1 MTENLLDLAN
11 TGRLGSRR
19 FGEMTPYEI
28 LAQTLDRVSQVGQ
41 ENLTAEI
48 TSGDVNRW
56 ADRIDAAED
65 QWEEVEQIRSDI
77 LKWRVG
83 TGFSGAEGDA
93 ALERLAA
100 TFGMTVAQAE
110 AAAEVGGDIAGTVMA
125 RGDPFPGSFGRYA
138 SGSGDDDFD
147 SPWDTRQAAYTLADL
162 QNGFVSALLEA
173 GIGSDLANSL
183 WNWAKGRFTSDPSF
197 TAAQAMI
204 EVYDHPAFK
213 ERFPAIDQ
221 MRGAGRRDVP
231 TPYEYVQREKW
242 LSGELTRYGM
252 ADLGANINTVV
263 TDTFVNSV
271 GTAEIQ
277 ERLAGAARVIFEAP
291 DDVKKTFIDWYGPQ
305 GDAALMMTFL
315 DPTDN
320 WGGNWVEVKRNIE
333 SSEVGGMSSMI
344 LDSRVAK
351 ERARSIAALG
361 LQQGAIWDKFA
372 TLKEQEN
379 LFIERAGETDL
390 DLISHGSAAEFGVEG
405 EQVGGEFLSG
415 FELSDMLERRRAT
428 RAADFAGGGGAI
440 ITGSTT
446 GFGAANV

>member
-1 MTENLLDLAN
+1 MTTVSAEDRAELEIMRNRGYRVVPGSTGYGSTVINPATVTSPDRYPGRPDLG
-11 TGRLGSRR
+11 TR
-19 FGEMTPYEI
+19 E
-28 LAQTLDRVSQVGQ
+28 DVS
-41 ENLTAEI
+41 
-48 TSGDVNRW
+48 
-56 ADRIDAAED
+56 IDASTAISVPWDTPTGASAEAM
-65 QWEEVEQIRSDI
+65 Q
-77 LKWRVG
+77 
-83 TGFSGAEGDA
+83 A
-93 ALERLAA
+93 ALEKHRIRQEAK
-100 TFGMTVAQAE
+100 T
-110 AAAEVGGDIAGTVMA
+110 AAAGDGELDEFEEPIVDPGGD
-125 RGDPFPGSFGRYA
+125 PPGSGGD
-138 SGSGDDDFD
+138 SGGDDDGD
-147 SPWDTRQAAYTLADL
+147 LGSPWDARQGENALVDL
-162 QNGFVSALLEA
+162 QNGFVSALLET
-173 GIGSDLANSL
+173 GIGADLANSL
-183 WNWAKGRFTSDPSF
+183 WNWAKGRFISDPSF
-197 TAAQAMI
+197 TAAQAKI
-204 EVYDHPAFK
+204 EVYDQPAFK

-231 TPYEYVQREKW
+231 TPHEYLQREKW

-252 ADLGANINTVV
+252 ADLGANINTVI

-320 WGGNWVEVKRNIE
+320 WGGGWIEVKRNIE

-415 FELSDMLERRRAT
+415 FELSDMLEHRRAT
-428 RAADFAGGGGAI
+428 RAADFAGGGGAM

>member
-1 MTENLLDLAN
+1 VVPGSTGYGSTVINPATVENKLRVPGKEQF
-11 TGRLGSRR
+11 GRR
-19 FGEMTPYEI
+19 E
-28 LAQTLDRVSQVGQ
+28 DVS
-41 ENLTAEI
+41 
-48 TSGDVNRW
+48 
-56 ADRIDAAED
+56 IDASTAISVPWDTPTGASAEAI
-65 QWEEVEQIRSDI
+65 Q
-77 LKWRVG
+77 
-83 TGFSGAEGDA
+83 A
-93 ALERLAA
+93 ALEKHRIRQEAKIAA
-100 TFGMTVAQAE
+100 DDDGELDEFEEPIGDLGDDPLGS
-110 AAAEVGGDIAGTVMA
+110 GGDDNDLG
-125 RGDPFPGSFGRYA
+125 
-138 SGSGDDDFD
+138 
-147 SPWDTRQAAYTLADL
+147 SPWDARQGENALVDL
-162 QNGFVSALLEA
+162 QNGFVSALLET
-173 GIGSDLANSL
+173 GIGADLANSL
-183 WNWAKGRFTSDPSF
+183 WNWAKGRFISDPSF
-197 TAAQAMI
+197 TAAQAKI
-204 EVYDHPAFK
+204 EVYDQPAFK

-231 TPYEYVQREKW
+231 TPHEYLQREKW

-252 ADLGANINTVV
+252 ADLGANINTVI

-320 WGGNWVEVKRNIE
+320 WGGGWIEVKRNIE

>member
-1 MTENLLDLAN
+1 MAENLLDLAN
-11 TGRLGSRR
+11 TGRLGSRP

-28 LAQTLDRVSQVGQ
+28 LARTLDRAAQVGQ
-41 ENLTAEI
+41 GNLTSEI
-48 TSGDVNRW
+48 TSADVNRW
-56 ADRIDAAED
+56 ADRIDAAPNA
-65 QWEEVEQIRSDI
+65 WEEVESIRSDI

-83 TGFSGAEGDA
+83 TDQ
-93 ALERLAA
+93 LAT
-100 TFGMTVAQAE
+100 TFGLTEAQAE
-110 AAAEVGGDIAGTVMA
+110 AASEVGGDLAATVMA
-125 RGDPFPGSFGRYA
+125 QGRSYPGSFGGP
-138 SGSGDDDFD
+138 SGGGGEDLGSAFD
-147 SPWDTRQAAYTLADL
+147 AAQGENALVNL

-173 GIGSDLANSL
+173 GIGADLAGDL

-204 EVYDHPAFK
+204 EVYDQPAFK

-221 MRGAGRRDVP
+221 MRIAGRRDVP

-242 LSGELTRYGM
+242 LSGELKRYGM
-252 ADLGANINTVV
+252 ADLGANINTVI
-263 TDTFVNSV
+263 TDTFVNGV

-291 DDVKKTFIDWYGPQ
+291 DDVKQTFIDWYGPQ

-320 WGGNWVEVKRNIE
+320 WGGDWVEVKRNIE
-333 SSEVGGMSSMI
+333 TSEVGGLSSMI

-405 EQVGGEFLSG
+405 EEIGGEFLSG
-415 FELSDMLERRRAT
+415 FELSDILERRRGT
-428 RAADFAGGGGAI
+428 RAAEFAGGGGAM
-440 ITGSTT
+440 ITGSST
-446 GFGAANV
+446 GFGAANA